1 MADELILTREGYT
14 KIEQEHEYLVS
25 VRRREVAERIKEA
38 ISYGD
43 ISENSEFDSA
53 KNEQAELEEK
63 ILKLENMMRNATII
77 EDDDINLEVV
87 NVGLTIKVKDLD
99 MDDEIEFTI
108 VGSSEIDPSMNLISN
123 ESPIGKEL
131 MGKRV
136 GDIAEVMIPD
146 GSIIKFEVMEIYK
159 K

>member
-1 MADELILTREGYT
+1 MSEELILTREGYD
-14 KIEQEHEYLVS
+14 KIEQEHEYLVA
-25 VRRREVAERIKEA
+25 VRRKEVAERIKEA

-53 KNEQAELEEK
+53 KNEQAELEER

-77 EDDDINLEVV
+77 EEDDINLEVV
-87 NVGLTIKVKDLD
+87 NVGLTIRVKDREYN
-99 MDDEIEFTI
+99 DEMEFTI
-108 VGSSEIDPSMNLISN
+108 VGSSEIDPENHCISN

-136 GDIAEVMIPD
+136 GDIAEIAIPD
-146 GSIIKFEVMEIYK
+146 GSIVSFEVLEITK

>member
-1 MADELILTREGYT
+1 MSEELILTREGYT
-14 KIEQEHEYLVS
+14 KIEEEHDYLVA
-25 VRRREVAERIKEA
+25 VKRKEVAERIKEA

-53 KNEQAELEEK
+53 KNEQAELEER
-63 ILKLENMMRNATII
+63 ILKLENMMRNAKVI
-77 EDDDINLEVV
+77 EEDDINLEVA
-87 NVGLTIKVKDLD
+87 NVGLTIRVKDLEYG
-99 MDDEIEFTI
+99 DEEEFSI
-108 VGSSEIDPSMNLISN
+108 VGSSEIDPAKNLISN

-136 GDIAEVMIPD
+136 GDIAEVVIPD
-146 GSIIKFEVMEIYK
+146 GSMIKFEVLDIYK